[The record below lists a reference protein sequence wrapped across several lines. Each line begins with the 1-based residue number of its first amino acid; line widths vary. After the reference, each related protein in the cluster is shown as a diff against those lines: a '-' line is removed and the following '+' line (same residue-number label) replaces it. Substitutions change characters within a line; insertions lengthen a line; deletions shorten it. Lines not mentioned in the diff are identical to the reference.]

1 MKKINFIWLNFN
13 QLDNL
18 IDQQNLINNVR
29 SKEKYLSNLI
39 NYINISNKVLIY
51 R

>member
-13 QLDNL
+13 QLNNL

-39 NYINISNKVLIY
+39 NYINISNKVLIC

>member
-13 QLDNL
+13 QLNNL